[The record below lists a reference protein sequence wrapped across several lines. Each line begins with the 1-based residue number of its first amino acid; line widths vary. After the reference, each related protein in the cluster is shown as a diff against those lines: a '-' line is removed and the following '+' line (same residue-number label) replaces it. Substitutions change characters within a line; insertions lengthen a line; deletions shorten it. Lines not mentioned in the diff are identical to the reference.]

1 VNAEKNDKVNILLVD
16 DQPAR
21 LLSYESIL
29 RSLNQ
34 NLVSVR
40 SGVEALERLMK
51 DDFAVVL
58 LDVSMPGMDGFETAA
73 MIHDHPRFEHTPI
86 IFVTGVH
93 DTEFDRLKGY
103 KVGAVDYVSIPIVPE
118 ILRSK
123 VSVLVELYGQRR
135 ELQALNRTLAEANT
149 TLQAEKARELEVMNL
164 NLQQANEA
172 LKEADR
178 HKDEFLAILAHELRN
193 PLAPIRSAVQ
203 VMSRIDLED
212 DRLAT
217 SRDII
222 DRQVTHLSRLV
233 DDLLDVSRITRG
245 AIRLNKERLDLG
257 TLIQRSIESVEPLI
271 CESRHELEVDCPDES
286 ISLEG
291 DLTRLVQALSNI
303 LNNATKYMAPGGR
316 IQLTAL
322 ADESA
327 VAIRVKDQGIGI
339 DAESLPKL
347 FSLFSR
353 IRDTEDATRSG
364 LGIGLALARQLV
376 ELHGGAVSVTSDGV
390 NRGSEFTIRLPLATP
405 GSVRY
410 DASEG
415 SAGQE
420 SQIMP
425 RRVLVADDNLDA
437 LNSLAMLIELA
448 GHEVRKAADGREA
461 LALAEQWRPDLA
473 LLDIGMPMLD
483 GYEVVRR
490 IRAES
495 WGASMQL
502 VAVSGWGQAEDR
514 RRAMEAG
521 FDMHF
526 VKPIGFD
533 TLTDLLSQEQP
544 QQQAMTG

>member
-1 VNAEKNDKVNILLVD
+1 
-16 DQPAR
+16 
-21 LLSYESIL
+21 
-29 RSLNQ
+29 
-34 NLVSVR
+34 
-40 SGVEALERLMK
+40 
-51 DDFAVVL
+51 
-58 LDVSMPGMDGFETAA
+58 
-73 MIHDHPRFEHTPI
+73 
-86 IFVTGVH
+86 
-93 DTEFDRLKGY
+93 
-103 KVGAVDYVSIPIVPE
+103 
-118 ILRSK
+118 
-123 VSVLVELYGQRR
+123 
-135 ELQALNRTLAEANT
+135 
-149 TLQAEKARELEVMNL
+149 
-164 NLQQANEA
+164 
-172 LKEADR
+172 
-178 HKDEFLAILAHELRN
+178 
-193 PLAPIRSAVQ
+193 
-203 VMSRIDLED
+203 
-212 DRLAT
+212 
-217 SRDII
+217 
-222 DRQVTHLSRLV
+222 
-233 DDLLDVSRITRG
+233 
-245 AIRLNKERLDLG
+245 
-257 TLIQRSIESVEPLI
+257 
-271 CESRHELEVDCPDES
+271 
-286 ISLEG
+286 
-291 DLTRLVQALSNI
+291 
-303 LNNATKYMAPGGR
+303 
-316 IQLTAL
+316 
-322 ADESA
+322 
-327 VAIRVKDQGIGI
+327 
-339 DAESLPKL
+339 
-347 FSLFSR
+347 
-353 IRDTEDATRSG
+353 
-364 LGIGLALARQLV
+364 V

-461 LALAEQWRPDLA
+461 LALAEQWQPDLA

-495 WGASMQL
+495 WGARMQL